1 MEIILHR
8 KNSIEELCNTNKSYG
23 VEVDIR
29 SYGNELIIA
38 HDPFSNFDYFKNWI
52 TFYDHGTLVLNVKED
67 GLEEKLLMLMKTHC
81 IEKFF
86 FLDQSFPSLIKITK
100 SKEKRCAV
108 RLSEY
113 ESINTVLNLKK
124 KIDWVWIDY
133 FTKFPLDYD
142 SYDLLKKHKFKLCL
156 VSPEI
161 QGYDEIETINLKK
174 FLKQKNIVFDAVCTS
189 FLNIWEDQ

>member
-1 MEIILHR
+1 MFFVDSEIWPNLIL
-8 KNSIEELCNTNKSYG
+8 NL
-23 VEVDIR
+23 
-29 SYGNELIIA
+29 
-38 HDPFSNFDYFKNWI
+38 
-52 TFYDHGTLVLNVKED
+52 KED
-67 GLEEKLLMLMKTHC
+67 GLEDKLLNLMESNN
-81 IEKFF
+81 IQNFF
-86 FLDQSFPSLIKITK
+86 FLDQSFPSLIKTIK
-100 SKEKRCAV
+100 SKEKRCAI

-113 ESINTVLNLKK
+113 ESIQTVLNLKG

-133 FTKFPLDYD
+133 FTKFPLDYN
-142 SYDLLKKHKFKLCL
+142 SFSLLKKHKFKLCL

>member
-8 KNSIEELCNTNKSYG
+8 KNSIEDLCNTNKSYG

-29 SYGNELIIA
+29 SYGDEIIIA
-38 HDPFSNFDYFKNWI
+38 HDPFSNFDYFKKWI
-52 TFYDHGTLVLNVKED
+52 TFYEHGTLVLNVKED
-67 GLEEKLLMLMKTHC
+67 GLEEKLLMLMEAHC

-86 FLDQSFPSLIKITK
+86 FLDQSFPSLIKTIK

-113 ESINTVLNLKK
+113 ESIKTVLNLKK

-142 SYDLLKKHKFKLCL
+142 SYDLLKKNKFKLCL

-189 FLNIWEDQ
+189 FFNIWEDQ